1 MLSSIYAEYKKY
13 VEALEDFARL
23 LTYRTSPIPAWVWI
37 IIGSIIAGGGGIALF
52 RFWQATQPIVESIQQ
67 YAPMIGMAVSSMLF
81 ILNLMPF
88 IFIAQMIVSMMGAL
102 T

>member
-23 LTYRTSPIPAWVWI
+23 LTYKTSPVPWWVWLVPVL
-37 IIGSIIAGGGGIALF
+37 IGAVGGGIALF

-81 ILNLMPF
+81 ILNLLPF
-88 IFIAQMIVSMMGAL
+88 FFIAQLIVSMMGAL

>member
-1 MLSSIYAEYKKY
+1 MLSNIYAEYKKY

-23 LTYRTSPIPAWVWI
+23 LTYKSNPVPIWVWI
-37 IIGSIIAGGGGIALF
+37 VFASIGAIGGGIALF

-67 YAPMIGMAVSSMLF
+67 YAPMIGMAISSMLF

-88 IFIAQMIVSMMGAL
+88 FFIAQLIVSMMGAL
-102 T
+102 I